1 ASIAVSEQNRA
12 LDSELVQQLRQYAQC
27 LSVHVGHSSWSC
39 KTCGLPITVPG
50 VGEYPRAG
58 PLGEPSREVT
68 PHGERAQALV
78 QHDQRW
84 RIGGCD
90 LDELVFQLP
99 RANCYARHQVLSDA
113 ARAANGS

>member
-1 ASIAVSEQNRA
+1 MRGECDDTCYRIAARVDERYRASIAVSEQNRA

-39 KTCGLPITVPG
+39 KTCGLPITVSG

-78 QHDQRW
+78 
-84 RIGGCD
+84 
-90 LDELVFQLP
+90 
-99 RANCYARHQVLSDA
+99 
-113 ARAANGS
+113 